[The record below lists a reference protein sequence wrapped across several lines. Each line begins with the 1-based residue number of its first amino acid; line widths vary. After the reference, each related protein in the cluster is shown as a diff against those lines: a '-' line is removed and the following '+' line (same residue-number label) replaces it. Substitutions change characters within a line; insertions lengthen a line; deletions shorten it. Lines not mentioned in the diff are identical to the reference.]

1 VVSNSLSAYTPTMP
15 LEDREVMLGKLAIGR
30 ALLARPD
37 ALQAARAKASA
48 EATGR
53 PERFAQTLV
62 RLGLLVPTQVRE
74 LETVIAER
82 AVACSKCSERFL
94 LRHLS
99 RAGAERC
106 GSCGGRPLFVQ
117 PASEQDSKGSGTIM
131 TLGAIEE
138 PVTGGSTFM
147 DLAVEEGATTSAES
161 PGDTGDF
168 RTERTM
174 ELDAPDFGATPPAQ
188 EETGDF
194 RTERTMELDAPDFGA
209 TPPAQEETGDFRT
222 ERTMEL
228 DAPDFGATPGAP
240 DSDDE
245 DADFQAE
252 RTLELD
258 APDFGA
264 TPLAAPAGDFMNE
277 RTMELNAPDFGAGPD
292 LGDGASFGEGPSAP
306 PEDDF
311 QVERTME
318 LDAPDFSALGGPV
331 EGMVDVGA
339 TTALPPGW
347 VQEVSAALPA
357 DGEAT
362 QEMSADAIPDF
373 QREAFEPFE
382 VGDGIKIMAPIARG
396 GMGLVFRGQR
406 PSGEVVAVKVL
417 VDPSTKSPDIL
428 ERFRREAVLTH
439 GLDHPHIVRF
449 HGAGIVSGGA
459 YDQMPY
465 YAMDYIAG
473 RDLAAWVQERT
484 RDPIESAKIL
494 VPICDALDYAHGRGV
509 VHRDLKPGNVLV
521 RAADEAPFLCDFGLA
536 KLRQEASTLTQT
548 GDILGTPSYMAPEQ
562 ARGQGKLIGPPTD
575 VHAIGALLYFLLAG
589 RAPFVGPKPFEVL
602 RQVVQDDPRLITE
615 LNSAVPPVLG
625 DIVHRALKKSPQD
638 RFHTAGELKAAL
650 LAL

>member
-1 VVSNSLSAYTPTMP
+1 MVSDSPRAYTPTMP

-37 ALQAARAKASA
+37 ALQAAHAKASA
-48 EATGR
+48 EASGR
-53 PERFAQTLV
+53 PEGLAQTLV
-62 RLGLLVPTQVRE
+62 RLGFLVPSQVRE

-82 AVACSKCSERFL
+82 AVACSRCSERYL
-94 LRHLS
+94 LRHLT

-106 GSCGGRPLFVQ
+106 ASCGGRPLFVQ
-117 PASEQDSKGSGTIM
+117 PTSEQDGKGSGTIM

-138 PVTGGSTFM
+138 PVPGGSTFL
-147 DLAVEEGATTSAES
+147 DLAVEEGAAAASTS

-174 ELDAPDFGATPPAQ
+174 ELDAPDFDTGDFGATPPA
-188 EETGDF
+188 EERGGETNDF
-194 RTERTMELDAPDFGA
+194 RTERTMELDAPDFSDPQFGA
-209 TPPAQEETGDFRT
+209 GPATAPDAELEDPDFQAERTLELNAPDFGVTPPAPESEDFLN

-228 DAPDFGATPGAP
+228 DAPDFGAA
-240 DSDDE
+240 
-245 DADFQAE
+245 
-252 RTLELD
+252 
-258 APDFGA
+258 
-264 TPLAAPAGDFMNE
+264 
-277 RTMELNAPDFGAGPD
+277 DFGAGP
-292 LGDGASFGEGPSAP
+292 GGEG
-306 PEDDF
+306 DL

-318 LDAPDFSALGGPV
+318 LDTPDFSALGGPV

-347 VQEVSAALPA
+347 VQEVSAALPS

-382 VGDGIKIMAPIARG
+382 VGDGIKILAPIARG
-396 GMGLVFRGQR
+396 GMGLLFRGQR
-406 PSGEVVAVKVL
+406 PSGEVVAIKVL

-449 HGAGIVSGGA
+449 LGAGLVSGGS
-459 YDQMPY
+459 YDGMPY

-473 RDLAAWVQERT
+473 RDLSAWIVERT
-484 RDPIESAKIL
+484 RDPIQSAKIL
-494 VPICDALDYAHGRGV
+494 IPICDALDYAHGRGV

-536 KLRQEASTLTQT
+536 KLRQDASALTQT

-589 RAPFVGPKPFEVL
+589 RPPFVGPKPFEVL
-602 RQVVQDDPRLITE
+602 RQVAQDEPRSIIE
-615 LNSAVPPVLG
+615 LNSAVPQALG
-625 DIVHRALKKSPQD
+625 AIVHKALQKSPPD
-638 RFHTAGELKAAL
+638 RFHTAGQLKAAL